1 MGLEGYGLEVGC
13 NADPVIVQA
22 ADVIKVLRLQP
33 LRLCVVTA
41 GTVIFRT
48 VPRIGEL
55 KLEGRPHR
63 IDHPVRE

>member
-13 NADPVIVQA
+13 NADLVIVQA
-22 ADVIKVLRLQP
+22 ADVIKALRLQP

-48 VPRIGEL
+48 VPRLGEL
-55 KLEGRPHR
+55 FLEGGPHR
-63 IDHPVRE
+63 IVPP